1 MRMRRRYL
9 AWMVTVVLVT
19 SLSLALTAQEQPKPE
34 AKQAQNANAQKS
46 DEKPATPAVPPE
58 MLKEAKSYKGSATP
72 PKKLEKKDDH
82 WSPYTLPEKP
92 PEGAELYVIQK
103 GDSLSL
109 IAQRQLGNKYL
120 WPQIW
125 DLNPYIKDA
134 HWIYPGDPLYIKKP
148 KVVNEEV
155 PLAATVPPV
164 APKTAGVEMEKEA
177 PLPPVNAYDIYCSG
191 FITKKWK
198 RPHLAI
204 LSAPQRERESLAAG
218 FVVYLNEGTAEGMQ
232 AGVRLGI
239 LKEGQKISHPI
250 TAKDLGRF
258 VRRVGQ
264 VKVLAVQEHT
274 SIGEIV
280 ESCDE
285 IKYGDEL
292 VPWEVIPIPWDIK
305 ASPAVPL
312 QPEVT
317 EKPTGR
323 IVWTEDRLGAVGQYN
338 VVYVDLGS

>member
-109 IAQRQLGNKYL
+109 MAQRQLGNKYL

-125 DLNPYIKDA
+125 DSSTPISRTPTGF
-134 HWIYPGDPLYIKKP
+134 YPRRPPLHQETQGGERGGAFGGNRTPSCAKSGWCG
-148 KVVNEEV
+148 NE
-155 PLAATVPPV
+155 
-164 APKTAGVEMEKEA
+164 EA

-218 FVVYLNEGTAEGMQ
+218 FVVYLDEGTAEGMQ
-232 AGVRLGI
+232 AGVRLGRTQR
-239 LKEGQKISHPI
+239 G
-250 TAKDLGRF
+250 
-258 VRRVGQ
+258 
-264 VKVLAVQEHT
+264 
-274 SIGEIV
+274 
-280 ESCDE
+280 
-285 IKYGDEL
+285 
-292 VPWEVIPIPWDIK
+292 
-305 ASPAVPL
+305 
-312 QPEVT
+312 
-317 EKPTGR
+317 
-323 IVWTEDRLGAVGQYN
+323 TEDQPSDHCQGPRGA
-338 VVYVDLGS
+338 SFAEWAR